1 VIFEIGWVLDSFPEL
16 CNAINVNWRNDMEV
30 RAVSFV
36 AWSGTGKTTLVEK
49 VIRELKLRGYRVG
62 AVKCD
67 SHEFEI
73 DIPGKDSYRMAAA
86 GADTVL
92 ITSKSK
98 LALIKK
104 NNDLPE
110 IGRVLETYFRD
121 MDIVLVE
128 GYKMSNMPKIEI
140 HRKELGNTLICRTG
154 EMRTNLIGVV
164 SNEPLDVDVPVY
176 DIEDIAGIT
185 GFIVEKILFQRP

>member
-1 VIFEIGWVLDSFPEL
+1 
-16 CNAINVNWRNDMEV
+16 MEV
-30 RAVSFV
+30 KAVSFV

-49 VIRELKLRGYRVG
+49 LISELKRRGYRVG

-92 ITSKSK
+92 IASKSK

-104 NNDLPE
+104 NDNLPE
-110 IGRVLETYFRD
+110 VGEILETYFSGV
-121 MDIVLVE
+121 DIVLVE
-128 GYKMSNMPKIEI
+128 GYKMSNLPKIEI
-140 HRKELGNTLICRTG
+140 HRKELGNALICGSG
-154 EMRTNLIGVV
+154 EARHNLIAVV
-164 SNEPLDVDVPVY
+164 SNEPLGLDVPLY
-176 DIEDIAGIT
+176 DIEDVAGIAD
-185 GFIVEKILFQRP
+185 FIEGEVLCKRP

>member
-1 VIFEIGWVLDSFPEL
+1 M
-16 CNAINVNWRNDMEV
+16 NVK
-30 RAVSFV
+30 AVSFV

-49 VIRELKLRGYRVG
+49 VIRELKQRGYRVG

-86 GADTVL
+86 GADSVL

-104 NNDLPE
+104 NDNLPDVGK
-110 IGRVLETYFRD
+110 ILKTYFQD

-128 GYKMSNMPKIEI
+128 GYKMSNLPKIEI
-140 HRKELGNTLICRTG
+140 HRKELGNPLIYRNG
-154 EMRTNLIGVV
+154 EMRLNLIAVV
-164 SNEPLDVDVPVY
+164 SDESLDVNVPLY
-176 DIEDIAGIT
+176 DIEDIVGIAGLIEEK
-185 GFIVEKILFQRP
+185 VLRKIL

>member
-1 VIFEIGWVLDSFPEL
+1 
-16 CNAINVNWRNDMEV
+16 MEV

-49 VIRELKLRGYRVG
+49 VIRELKQRGYRVG

-92 ITSKSK
+92 IASKSK

-104 NNDLPE
+104 NDNLPKVDK
-110 IGRVLETYFRD
+110 ILDTYFHD

-128 GYKMSNMPKIEI
+128 GYKMSNLPKIEI
-140 HRKELGNTLICRTG
+140 HRKELGNPLICRNG
-154 EMRTNLIGVV
+154 DMRHKLMAVV
-164 SNEPLDVDVPVY
+164 SDESLDVNVPLY
-176 DIEDIAGIT
+176 DIEDIAGIA
-185 GFIVEKILFQRP
+185 GFIEERILSKKS